1 MPFRVAATGL
11 VGDQGEPFAERSGK
25 FGFRRSHRAQAS
37 LKSPQLKLE
46 LRRDLAQACEMAEA
60 ETKRVLIVDDDT
72 AVLRI
77 MREALQ
83 NFLHWEVD
91 TSPKPEYG
99 FELAVKKNY
108 DLMIFDFSMPLIDGT
123 LLFLLLSKVYENASP
138 PRKVP
143 PLLLVSGQ
151 GSDERAQELLKEAR
165 VVGFLPKPFTIN
177 RLLEK
182 VKECLPEARAV
193 A

>member
-1 MPFRVAATGL
+1 
-11 VGDQGEPFAERSGK
+11 
-25 FGFRRSHRAQAS
+25 
-37 LKSPQLKLE
+37 
-46 LRRDLAQACEMAEA
+46 MAEPD
-60 ETKRVLIVDDDT
+60 TKRVLIVDDDT

-77 MREALQ
+77 MRESLQ

-99 FELAVKKNY
+99 FELALKKNY

-123 LLFLLLSKVYENASP
+123 LLFLLISKVYENASP
-138 PRKVP
+138 ARRVP

-165 VVGFLPKPFTIN
+165 VRGFLAKPFTIN
-177 RLLEK
+177 RLIEK
-182 VKECLPEARAV
+182 AKACLPEVGAV

>member
-1 MPFRVAATGL
+1 MP
-11 VGDQGEPFAERSGK
+11 EPD
-25 FGFRRSHRAQAS
+25 
-37 LKSPQLKLE
+37 P
-46 LRRDLAQACEMAEA
+46 
-60 ETKRVLIVDDDT
+60 KRVLIVDDDT

-99 FELAVKKNY
+99 FELALKKNY

-123 LLFLLLSKVYENASP
+123 LLFLLISKVYENSTP
-138 PRKVP
+138 PRTVP

-151 GSDERAQELLKEAR
+151 GADERAQELLREAR
-165 VVGFLPKPFTIN
+165 VCGFLAKPFTIT

-182 VKECLPEARAV
+182 VKACLPEARAV

>member
-1 MPFRVAATGL
+1 MAA
-11 VGDQGEPFAERSGK
+11 S
-25 FGFRRSHRAQAS
+25 
-37 LKSPQLKLE
+37 
-46 LRRDLAQACEMAEA
+46 

-77 MREALQ
+77 MRESLQ
-83 NFLHWEVD
+83 NLLQWEVD

-99 FELAVKKNY
+99 FELALKKNY

-123 LLFLLLSKVYENASP
+123 LLFLLISKVYENASP
-138 PRKVP
+138 ARRVP

-151 GSDERAQELLKEAR
+151 GSDERAQELLKETR
-165 VVGFLPKPFTIN
+165 VRGFLAKPFTIN
-177 RLLEK
+177 RLIEK
-182 VKECLPEARAV
+182 AKACLPEVGAV